1 MSRCVGGIEYKL
13 SPRVSG
19 RDLSAF
25 LAEAWPDRG
34 QQKDLDSVLSH
45 SLGYVCAYRAGE
57 LVGFVNVA
65 TDGGV
70 HAFLLDTTVRPDC
83 RRRGI
88 GRELVRH
95 AEQLARKGGTEWL
108 HVDFEPGLE
117 QFYHKCG
124 FRESRAGLIN
134 LREVTDQPEPDKC
147 EDAAPERR
155 RRRPEP

>member
-1 MSRCVGGIEYKL
+1 MSRCVGGIEYKF
-13 SPRVSG
+13 SPQVSG

-34 QQKDLDSVLSH
+34 QQQDLGPVLSR

-65 TDGGV
+65 TDGGA

-88 GRELVRH
+88 GRQLVRQ
-95 AEQLARKGGTEWL
+95 AEQLARKGGAEWL

-134 LREVTDQPEPDKC
+134 LREVKDHRESRKSRGIV
-147 EDAAPERR
+147 PERR
-155 RRRPEP
+155 

>member
-1 MSRCVGGIEYKL
+1 MSECVDGIEYRL

-19 RDLSAF
+19 RDLSALF
-25 LAEAWPDRG
+25 AEAWPDRG
-34 QQKDLDSVLSH
+34 QETDFGPVLSR

-65 TDGGV
+65 TDGGA
-70 HAFLLDTTVRPDC
+70 HAFLLDTTVRADC

-88 GRELVRH
+88 GRQLVRQ
-95 AEQLARKGGTEWL
+95 AEQLARKGGAEWL

-117 QFYHKCG
+117 GFYHKCG

-134 LREVTDQPEPDKC
+134 LREVKDQPESGKSG
-147 EDAAPERR
+147 DAVPECRR
-155 RRRPEP
+155 R